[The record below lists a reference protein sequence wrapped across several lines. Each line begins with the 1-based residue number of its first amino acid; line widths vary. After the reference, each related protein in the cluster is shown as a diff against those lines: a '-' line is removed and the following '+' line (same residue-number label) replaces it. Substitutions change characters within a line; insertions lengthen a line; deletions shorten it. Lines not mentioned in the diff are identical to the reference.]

1 MAKSKQTKKNQ
12 VWYVIL
18 SILSVM
24 LWLAPIGIFGFLA
37 IMEGTLLFQK
47 VSLAVTF
54 FVTIIMTLVNLT
66 TKMAMRSRLWILLI
80 GLYICLQNIM
90 TPIIVFAVCQIL
102 DELVV
107 SPLKAYFKSKYRINK
122 EIDGRLAA

>member
-1 MAKSKQTKKNQ
+1 MKSKQTKKNQ

-18 SILSVM
+18 TILSVL

-37 IMEGTLLFQK
+37 IMNGTLLYQK
-47 VSLAVTF
+47 ISLAVTF
-54 FVTIIMTLVNLT
+54 FIVILMTIINLT
-66 TKMAMRSRLWILLI
+66 SKIAMRSRLWILLI

-90 TPIIVFAVCQIL
+90 TPIVVFAVCQIL

-107 SPLKAYFKSKYRINK
+107 TPLKNYFKQKYKINK
-122 EIDGRLAA
+122 EIDSRL